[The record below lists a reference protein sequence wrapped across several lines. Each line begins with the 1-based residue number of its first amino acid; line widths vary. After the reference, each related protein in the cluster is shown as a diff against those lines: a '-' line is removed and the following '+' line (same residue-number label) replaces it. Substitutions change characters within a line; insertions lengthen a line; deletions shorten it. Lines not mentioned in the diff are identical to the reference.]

1 MVAQALEQGHQ
12 VIALVRS
19 RRKLNTGRPNLRATK
34 SNMLDYARLSDRPC
48 VGRTRCCVHRAVN
61 GSFMQARF
69 IQMARVILTS

>member
-12 VIALVRS
+12 VIALVRG

-34 SNMLDYARLSDRPC
+34 SNILDYARLSDRPC
-48 VGRTRCCVHRAVN
+48 VGRTQVLCTRAVN

-69 IQMARVILTS
+69 IQMARAILTS

>member
-34 SNMLDYARLSDRPC
+34 SNLLDTRVSRIGPAWAERGAVYAGP
-48 VGRTRCCVHRAVN
+48 
-61 GSFMQARF
+61 
-69 IQMARVILTS
+69 